1 MRDQVERRT
10 DKTEERRKG
19 EKRPE
24 CCDCGH
30 CTTASEDGRA
40 RMKGT
45 GYFRRDCGRARKKRS
60 RARPRSGARD
70 CGHGERKTKRQ
81 VRGLA

>member
-1 MRDQVERRT
+1 MDE
-10 DKTEERRKG
+10 TEERRKG

-40 RMKGT
+40 RT
-45 GYFRRDCGRARKKRS
+45 REAGYFRRDCGRAERTGKDGKQKV
-60 RARPRSGARD
+60 RARTKSEARD
-70 CGHGERKTKRQ
+70 CGHAERKTKRR

>member
-1 MRDQVERRT
+1 MDE
-10 DKTEERRKG
+10 TEERRKG

-40 RMKGT
+40 KTRET
-45 GYFRRDCGRARKKRS
+45 GYFRRDCGRAGKKKL
-60 RARPRSGARD
+60 RARTKSEARD
-70 CGHGERKTKRQ
+70 CGHAERKTKRR